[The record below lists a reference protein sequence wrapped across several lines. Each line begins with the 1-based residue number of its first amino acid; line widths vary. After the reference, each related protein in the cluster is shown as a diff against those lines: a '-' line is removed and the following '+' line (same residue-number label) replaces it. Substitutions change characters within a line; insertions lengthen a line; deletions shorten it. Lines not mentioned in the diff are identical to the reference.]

1 MLRAFFSQ
9 HSSALTT
16 TQTQLEEMKEGM
28 NVLRSQNE
36 LFAAQVEEKN
46 KMIQVCRRVVLGPTA
61 MGVR

>member
-46 KMIQVCRRVVLGPTA
+46 KMIQVWRRVVLGPTA